1 MIEPD
6 SGRIPLNGRDTATI
20 AAHELRRGIGYVI
33 QRAGP
38 FPHKTVLASIATV
51 PPLTGRT
58 RRQARAGAANPTDHD
73 QFRRHFPYS
82 TIHTW

>member
-1 MIEPD
+1 MGPSGCGKTTLLRMIEPD

-38 FPHKTVLASIATV
+38 FPHKTVLDSIATV

-58 RRQARAGAANPTDHD
+58 RRQARARVGPPLARA
-73 QFRRHFPYS
+73 
-82 TIHTW
+82 